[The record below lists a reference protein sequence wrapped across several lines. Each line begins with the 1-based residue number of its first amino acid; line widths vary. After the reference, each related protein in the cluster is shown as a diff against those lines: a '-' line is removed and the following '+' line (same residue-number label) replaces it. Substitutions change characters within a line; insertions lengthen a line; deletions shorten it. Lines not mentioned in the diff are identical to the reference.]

1 MKISTILDQIDMGT
15 IALPNFQRGFVWN
28 RDQVKGLINS
38 LYRKFPVGSLLGW
51 VTPSDGAPTRGDGA
65 IPPGVVNLLL
75 DGQQRV
81 TSLYGIIRGKP
92 PKFFDGDA
100 RAITGLYFNLLDET
114 FEYFMPAK
122 MKDDPLW
129 INVTDV
135 MQKGAASVIS
145 TLMGKVDLKD
155 TMAEYLKRLNDID
168 QIKGIELHDE
178 KITGGDKTVDIVVEI
193 FNRINSG
200 GTKLSTGD
208 LALAKICAS
217 WPEARD
223 EMKACLKKWKKAGYV
238 FTLEWFLRNI
248 NAIVTGEAY
257 FSALKD
263 VDTAT
268 FKKGLEL
275 AEQKIDELLNLIS
288 SRLGFDHDRVLGGRG
303 AIPLMTT
310 YVSKHPEKHL
320 SHAERDRMLYWYV
333 HTFLWG
339 RYAGSTESVL
349 KQDLSLI
356 KDTGGDLVK
365 LIDNLRKMRG
375 DLTVHEQD
383 VSGWSTGAR
392 FYPLLY
398 LLTRVY
404 GAKDWGSGVDLSSFM
419 LGKLSSLQVHHIFP
433 KAILYTKGFERSE
446 VNAVANY
453 TFQTQDTNLWIGKRT
468 PEEYFE
474 EIEKNYPG
482 TLASHWIP
490 LDKELWKAENYL
502 TFLKERRKLIAQAA
516 NDFLGNLLRGSIPE
530 RKIEV
535 IDATARVAEI
545 TAQRIPSDDE
555 EELILDCALWIQN
568 MGLPQAEVEYEL
580 SDEETGESLAMLD
593 LAWPD
598 GLQTG
603 LSQPLALILDGGKEV
618 ERVINKRG
626 YRYFT
631 SVDAL
636 KRYVEREIL
645 SVVAEKYKKDESN

>member
-28 RDQVKGLINS
+28 RDQVKGLISS

-51 VTPSDGAPTRGDGA
+51 VTPSDGAPTRGDGSVS
-65 IPPGVVNLLL
+65 PGVVNLLL

-92 PKFFDGDA
+92 PNFFDGDI
-100 RAITGLYFNLLDET
+100 RTITGLHFNLVDET
-114 FEYFMPAK
+114 FEFFMPAK
-122 MKDDPLW
+122 MKDDPMWL
-129 INVTDV
+129 NVTDI
-135 MQKGAASVIS
+135 MQHGAASVFS
-145 TLMGKVDLKD
+145 ALMEKVDIKD
-155 TMAEYLKRLNDID
+155 KMSDYLKRLNDID
-168 QIKGIELHDE
+168 QIKQIELHDE
-178 KITGGDKTVDIVVEI
+178 KITGDDKTIDIVVEI

-223 EMKACLKKWKKAGYV
+223 EMKVRLRKWRTAGYH

-248 NAIVTGEAY
+248 NAILTGEAY

-263 VDTAT
+263 VNTTT
-268 FKKGLEL
+268 FKKGLEV

-288 SRLGFDHDRVLGGRG
+288 SRLGLDHDRVLGGRG

-310 YVSKHPEKHL
+310 YVSKHTEKHL
-320 SHAERDRMLYWYV
+320 SHAEQDKLLYWYI

-356 KDTGGDLVK
+356 KGKDIALDSI
-365 LIDNLRKMRG
+365 IDNLRKTRG
-375 DLTVHEQD
+375 DLTIHEGD

-398 LLTRVY
+398 LITRVC
-404 GAKDWGSGVDLSSFM
+404 GAKDWGSGVELSSFM

-433 KAILYTKGFERSE
+433 KATLYEKGFERSE

-453 TFQTQDTNLWIGKRT
+453 TFQTQETNLWLGKRS

-474 EIEKNYPG
+474 EVEKKHPG
-482 TLASHWIP
+482 SLKSHWIP
-490 LDKELWKAENYL
+490 MDKTLWKFENYRD
-502 TFLKERRKLIAQAA
+502 FLKERRILIAKAA
-516 NDFLGNLLRGSIPE
+516 NDFLGSLLQGSLPE
-530 RKIEV
+530 KKL
-535 IDATARVAEI
+535 EI
-545 TAQRIPSDDE
+545 TGLAREDFEMARESLPADEE
-555 EELILDCALWIQN
+555 EELILEFALWVQE
-568 MGLPQAEVEYEL
+568 MGLPQAEIQFEL
-580 SDEETGESLAMLD
+580 TDEETGESLAVLD

-598 GLQTG
+598 GLQPG
-603 LSQPLALILDGGKEV
+603 LSKPVALILDGGKDLESLL
-618 ERVINKRG
+618 NARG
-626 YRYFT
+626 YLYFRST
-631 SVDAL
+631 NAL
-636 KRYVEREIL
+636 KKYVTREI
-645 SVVAEKYKKDESN
+645 VGTI